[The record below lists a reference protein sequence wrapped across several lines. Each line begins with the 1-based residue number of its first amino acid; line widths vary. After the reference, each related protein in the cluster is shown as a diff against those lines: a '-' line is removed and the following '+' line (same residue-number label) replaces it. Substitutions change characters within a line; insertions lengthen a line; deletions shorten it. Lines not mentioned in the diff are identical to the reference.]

1 LFDEPAALLAL
12 AGNVE
17 GPEFN
22 SRERAAVRY
31 AEVMHTDPRVGGGS
45 AIATLREQFSD
56 AEVIELSFTIA
67 QFISM
72 GQLIHAMGVPNPD
85 VLEEG

>member
-1 LFDEPAALLAL
+1 LLAL
-12 AGNVE
+12 AGNVD
-17 GPEFN
+17 GPEFTD
-22 SRERAAVRY
+22 RERAAVRY
-31 AEVMHTDPRVGGGS
+31 AEVMHTNPGLGGGL
-45 AIATLREQFSD
+45 AITTLREQFSD

-85 VLEEG
+85 VLGEG